1 MILLITP
8 MAPGP
13 CASYEA
19 AVAHSASVRD
29 AATPWCRP
37 RFHLS
42 LCCVLDSTSE
52 TQEGDC
58 RAGEEEGTPPF
69 LSASYPFE
77 DHPSDTN
84 TAAQEVP
91 SPSGHRTHQQL
102 SNTCRTSFVTSQPQ
116 RHQHQPKYGAQ
127 ALRRL
132 LQAQRRQLRE
142 AHLQASPFVQFGA
155 LPSVLPAPKMVA
167 AACNCFLLA
176 SLPSPVYFSV
186 LCHPS

>member
-58 RAGEEEGTPPF
+58 RAGEEEGLPPSCLPPTPLRTTLVTLTLQHRKFLPRAATEPTNSCPTHAGPASLHPSLRDTSISPSLGLRPSGASSKLRDISSARPTCKRLCLYNSEPFPPF
-69 LSASYPFE
+69 
-77 DHPSDTN
+77 
-84 TAAQEVP
+84 
-91 SPSGHRTHQQL
+91 
-102 SNTCRTSFVTSQPQ
+102 SQP
-116 RHQHQPKYGAQ
+116 
-127 ALRRL
+127 RRW
-132 LQAQRRQLRE
+132 
-142 AHLQASPFVQFGA
+142 
-155 LPSVLPAPKMVA
+155 
-167 AACNCFLLA
+167 
-176 SLPSPVYFSV
+176 
-186 LCHPS
+186 